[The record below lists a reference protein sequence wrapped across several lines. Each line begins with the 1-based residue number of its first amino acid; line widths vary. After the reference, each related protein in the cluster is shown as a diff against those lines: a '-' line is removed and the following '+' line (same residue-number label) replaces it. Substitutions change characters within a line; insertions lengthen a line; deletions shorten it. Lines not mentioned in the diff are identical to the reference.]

1 MNLKKT
7 LFMVLIAVLSIFG
20 ITSVNA
26 LTINDNG
33 KYTLIL
39 TSSEENI
46 TIDGGNQKIIK
57 FNVTEGETTIKLSEL
72 TNGVVPFNGRTEFSH
87 WESFTGEKVND
98 VIALTEFKWSG
109 DLADQSYTNGLT
121 LYASFSDKILQ
132 GTGTY
137 YLTLDPFAGIVN

>member
-39 TSSEENI
+39 TSSEENV
-46 TIDGGNQKIIK
+46 TIDGENQKIIK
-57 FNVTEGETTIKLSEL
+57 FNVTEGETTVKLSEL
-72 TNGVVPFNGRTEFSH
+72 TNGIIPFNGRT
-87 WESFTGEKVND
+87 
-98 VIALTEFKWSG
+98 
-109 DLADQSYTNGLT
+109 
-121 LYASFSDKILQ
+121 
-132 GTGTY
+132 
-137 YLTLDPFAGIVN
+137 